1 MYHKLVI
8 SLNKNYLN
16 SSNITTCMNEE
27 QLRLKDTNWKKWGPY
42 VSDRQWGTVRED
54 YSANG
59 DAWNFITHDMARS
72 KTYRWGEEGIAGI
85 CDHEQLL
92 CFAIALWNKKDPILK
107 ERYFGLSNPEG
118 NHGEDVKELYYYL
131 DSTPTHSYMKML
143 YKYPQQEFPYQWLL
157 DENKRRTRQD
167 PEFEIIDTRIFDQ
180 DNYFDVVVEYA
191 KNAPDDIL
199 IKISIN
205 NRSASDAALNVLP
218 TVWFR
223 NRWAWGHHNYVPE
236 LMADAD
242 GIMSIY
248 HTELGQLW
256 LKAENSTEALF
267 CDNETN
273 TERLYNYNDG
283 KLYHKD
289 GINDYITKGADTVN
303 PQKKGTK
310 AAFNYDITVPA
321 KQSTTLRLR
330 LAKEAK
336 SGFDDFDTIFNARLA
351 ECDAFYKD
359 IQQGQADPDR
369 ALIQRQA
376 FAGMLWSKQFYHY
389 NVNQWLNG
397 DPSQPPPPAQRL
409 NGRNIQWQHLNT
421 RDIISMPD
429 KWEYPWFAAWDL
441 SFHCLALASVDIDF
455 AKNQLMLLVRDW
467 YMHPNGQL
475 PAYEWAFGDANPPVH
490 GMAVWKI
497 YQMEKK
503 NNNGKGDTYF
513 LERVFHK
520 LMLNFTWWVNRKDA
534 SGKNVFEGGFL
545 GLDNIGVFDRN
556 TVLPMGEH
564 LEQVDGTGWVAMYSL
579 NLMVIAAELATTNK
593 AYADIASK
601 FFEHF
606 IYIAGAMAMLGADNQ
621 GLWDDNDGFFYDQLR
636 MADNSTEKMKVRS
649 MVGLVPLFAIE
660 VLNDADIMTNPIF
673 KNRLQWFEDNRPDL
687 AALVSRWNEKGSNNK
702 HLVSL
707 LRGYRMKSILRYML
721 DENEFL
727 SPYGIRSVSKYH
739 LNHPYYVQVN
749 GAEYGMKYMPGES
762 DSGLFGGNSNWR
774 GPIWMPVNYMI
785 IESLYRYFEYYGDN
799 FKIECPT
806 GSGNFMNLKEVGDEI
821 YNRISKIF
829 LKDSN
834 GKRAVFGDNDKI
846 QTDPNFQGHILFHEY
861 FNGDTGKGIGAS
873 HQTGWTGLIA
883 NCFY

>member
-1 MYHKLVI
+1 
-8 SLNKNYLN
+8 
-16 SSNITTCMNEE
+16 MNEE
-27 QLRLKDTNWKKWGPY
+27 QTRLKDTTWKKWGPY

-92 CFAIALWNKKDPILK
+92 CFAVALWNKKDPIIK

-167 PEFEIIDTRIFDQ
+167 PEFEIIDTGIFDQ

-191 KNAPDDIL
+191 KNTPDDIL
-199 IKISIN
+199 IKITIN
-205 NRSASDAALNVLP
+205 NRSGSDAALNVLP
-218 TVWFR
+218 TIWFR

-273 TERLYNYNDG
+273 TERLYNYGDD

-289 GINDYITKGADTVN
+289 GINDHITKGADTVN

-330 LAKEAK
+330 LVKEAK
-336 SGFDDFDTIFNARLA
+336 SGFDDFDAIFNTRLT
-351 ECDAFYKD
+351 ECETFYKD

-376 FAGMLWSKQFYHY
+376 FAGILWSKQFYHY

-397 DPSQPPPPAQRL
+397 DPSQPPPPAERL
-409 NGRNIQWQHLNT
+409 NGRNVQWQHLNT

-441 SFHCLALASVDIDF
+441 SFHCMALASVDIDF

-475 PAYEWAFGDANPPVH
+475 PAYEWSFGDANPPVH

-556 TVLPMGEH
+556 TLLPMGEH

-606 IYIAGAMAMLGADNQ
+606 IYIAGAMASMGADNQ
-621 GLWDDNDGFFYDQLR
+621 GLWDDDDGFFYDQLR
-636 MADNSTEKMKVRS
+636 MTDNSTEKMKVRS
-649 MVGLVPLFAIE
+649 IVGLVPLFAIE

-687 AALVSRWNEKGSNNK
+687 ASLVSRWNEKGSNNN

-707 LRGYRMKSILRYML
+707 LRGYRMKSLLRYML
-721 DENEFL
+721 DESEFL

-739 LNHPYYVQVN
+739 SDHPYYVSVN
-749 GAEYGMKYMPGES
+749 GVEFGMKYIPGES

-785 IESLYRYFEYYGDN
+785 IESLYRFYEYYGDS
-799 FKIECPT
+799 FKVECPT

-829 LKDSN
+829 LKGTN
-834 GKRAVFGDNDKI
+834 GNRAVFGDNKKI

-861 FNGDTGKGIGAS
+861 FDGDTGKGIGAS

>member
-1 MYHKLVI
+1 
-8 SLNKNYLN
+8 
-16 SSNITTCMNEE
+16 MNEE